1 MYVHHKLAIFGR
13 KCVSQTNH
21 HEKNYYIYRKYL
33 SFTVKV
39 YDLELHH
46 CQVIYFALR
55 HVSATAASDNL
66 IVSLQRARL

>member
-1 MYVHHKLAIFGR
+1 MYITSWLYSEESVSQINHHK
-13 KCVSQTNH
+13 T
-21 HEKNYYIYRKYL
+21 NYYIYQKYL

-46 CQVIYFALR
+46 CQVINFALR

-66 IVSLQRARL
+66 IVSLQRSRL

>member
-1 MYVHHKLAIFGR
+1 MYITSWLYSEES
-13 KCVSQTNH
+13 VSQINH
-21 HEKNYYIYRKYL
+21 HETNYYIYQKYL

-46 CQVIYFALR
+46 CQVINFALR

-66 IVSLQRARL
+66 IISLQRARL

>member
-1 MYVHHKLAIFGR
+1 MYITSWLYSEESVFHK
-13 KCVSQTNH
+13 KNH
-21 HEKNYYIYRKYL
+21 HETNYYIYRKYL

-46 CQVIYFALR
+46 CQVINFALR

>member
-21 HEKNYYIYRKYL
+21 YETNYYIYLKHL

-39 YDLELHH
+39 YDLALHH
-46 CQVIYFALR
+46 CQVINFALR
-55 HVSATAASDNL
+55 QVSATAASDKL